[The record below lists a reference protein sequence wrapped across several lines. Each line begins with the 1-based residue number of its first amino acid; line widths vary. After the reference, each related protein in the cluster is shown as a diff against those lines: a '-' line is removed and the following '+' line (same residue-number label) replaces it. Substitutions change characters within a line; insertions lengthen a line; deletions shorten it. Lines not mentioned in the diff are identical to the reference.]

1 MHQSQARKR
10 DDKLRLAMKLASIQS
25 QAVNASDP
33 LQVTAERVLYH
44 VDRLWRLVR
53 HRQLCASRAWH
64 VADQTVASRQAA
76 ELRELQYLVTS
87 IDRSAP
93 QPLPTITAGNVYR
106 DLLGLDA
113 EFEDCDIADDLS
125 AVSIV
130 SEPITLEGIGLGRF
144 RIEINI
150 ASLARGRRG
159 GDCLT
164 ATALDPN
171 PAASNDEVTHP
182 HVQGGQVCLGDGSP
196 LFHAA
201 LKQGRL
207 YDAFVVVTQVLKTYN
222 EASPYISLERWN
234 GRTCEQCDDVV
245 REDDLY
251 ACQACDNLI
260 CSSCA
265 QTCADC
271 QESYCRGCLTE
282 HDRDLICSPCQ
293 DDRERQ
299 EEEEQDE
306 EPLTPEETDHVPA
319 TT

>member
-1 MHQSQARKR
+1 MSQPQPPKR
-10 DDKLRLAMKLASIQS
+10 DAKLRLAMKLASIQS
-25 QAVNASDP
+25 QADQPPDP

-44 VDRLWRLVR
+44 VHRLRQLVC
-53 HRQLCASRAWH
+53 HRQLCAMRSWR
-64 VADQTVASRQAA
+64 VADRTVASRQSA
-76 ELRELQYLVTS
+76 ELRELQYLLTS

-106 DLLGLDA
+106 DLLAVDA
-113 EFEDCDIADDLS
+113 EFDDFDIADDLS
-125 AVSIV
+125 TVSIV

-144 RIEINI
+144 RIEISI
-150 ASLARGRRG
+150 EAISRRRRG

-171 PAASNDEVTHP
+171 PAAANDEVTHP

-201 LKQGRL
+201 LKEGRL

-222 EASPYISLERWN
+222 EGSPYISLDRWN

-251 ACQACDNLI
+251 TCQACDNQI

-265 QTCADC
+265 HTCADC

-282 HDRDLICSPCQ
+282 HDRDLICSSCQ

-299 EEEEQDE
+299 EEE